1 MGIWRNQGFRGL
13 FKWLA
18 ILNSL
23 SFLHHMVYFSMI
35 SNGKKENKVMLIIFQ
50 VVNSQ
55 SQIILNNRYKFYKQ
69 PELEE
74 ETRFAYFPASTM
86 VILDTE
92 SEFPNFLF

>member
-1 MGIWRNQGFRGL
+1 
-13 FKWLA
+13 
-18 ILNSL
+18 
-23 SFLHHMVYFSMI
+23 MVYFSMI

-92 SEFPNFLF
+92 SEFPNFLFWKQPWFKIHSFICRNISLFHIHVFCC